1 MVWVGLSSWAS
12 FSIFADDVSFK
23 FQSSGSDGCN
33 LLQEMLQ
40 TGSRA
45 AFWRFPGERL
55 ALEGHFR
62 RSMAILFRFFQKLPS
77 FNFGM
82 FSILFHELNTY
93 ISLTTVEFCLLLRFI
108 FFKANNSVPVMV
120 VMVIMICA
128 RTSQLGLYR
137 RVQPR
142 RLDARAD
149 PSRACVV
156 SESLPLRWC
165 GAGTTRPS
173 APPKELGFTRKPGWN
188 L

>member
-1 MVWVGLSSWAS
+1 M
-12 FSIFADDVSFK
+12 
-23 FQSSGSDGCN
+23 
-33 LLQEMLQ
+33 
-40 TGSRA
+40 
-45 AFWRFPGERL
+45 